1 MPCSLSAYLVLSA
14 GNYLCAACDPH
25 EGEHERDFVLDSGLG
40 CNSVLLCSFS

>member
-14 GNYLCAACDPH
+14 GNYLCAACGPH

-40 CNSVLLCSFS
+40 CNSILLCRFS